1 MWPESSPAGTV
12 PAWAEA
18 VPAGA
23 GTTLLEAVTV
33 TVLVGFRGVAAV
45 MVTVLMGMGRV
56 TTLGAAAAPVA
67 PVAVMVTVEV
77 GVGLMGVGL
86 PGAGTVMVRV
96 MLRWVWVTVAL
107 VGRALADETTAV
119 VESAAD
125 VALAAAVAL
134 GPRAVVDKASVVVA
148 GMVAG
153 RDVLLAVPGA
163 AADVVALVKAG
174 TDDGREVAVVEFPAA
189 VELATGGAVDKG
201 TGKLAF
207 DVLVTG
213 GSTNTIHLLMLG
225 ERSSSALYM
234 WRFAR
239 PANFWRVPPMSN
251 TLGRGRGWGRV
262 PRS

>member
-1 MWPESSPAGTV
+1 MTVWPESSPAGAV

-18 VPAGA
+18 VPA

-56 TTLGAAAAPVA
+56 TTLGAAVAPVAPVA

-96 MLRWVWVTVAL
+96 MLRCVWVAVAL
-107 VGRALADETTAV
+107 VGRALAVETTAI
-119 VESAAD
+119 
-125 VALAAAVAL
+125 VALAAEVALAVAVPL
-134 GPRAVVDKASVVVA
+134 GPRAVVNKASVVVA
-148 GMVAG
+148 GRVAG
-153 RDVLLAVPGA
+153 RDVLFAIPGA

-174 TDDGREVAVVEFPAA
+174 PDDGREVAVVEFPAA
-189 VELATGGAVDKG
+189 LAVALATGGAVDRG

-213 GSTNTIHLLMLG
+213 GSTNTIHLLILG
-225 ERSSSALYM
+225 ERSSSAWYM

-239 PANFWRVPPMSN
+239 PANFWRVLPMSN
-251 TLGRGRGWGRV
+251 TLGRG
-262 PRS
+262 